1 MPQPV
6 TILYAGPYR
15 GGMVV
20 NLTNRR
26 TIRVLR
32 KHRTDKQLFAILV
45 AKTAAALKRTPENVR
60 RALKERFSLGWGR

>member
-32 KHRTDKQLFAILV
+32 KHATDEELFKVLV
-45 AKTAAALKRTPENVR
+45 RKTAEALNR
-60 RALKERFSLGWGR
+60 

>member
-15 GGMVV
+15 GGLVA

-32 KHRTDKQLFAILV
+32 KHATDEELFEVLV
-45 AKTAAALKRTPENVR
+45 RKTAEALNRKPENVR
-60 RALKERFSLGWGR
+60 RALKERFSLG

>member
-15 GGMVV
+15 GGLVA
-20 NLTNRR
+20 NLTNHR

-32 KHRTDKQLFAILV
+32 KHRDDEQLFEELV
-45 AKTAAALKRTPENVR
+45 TKTALALNRKPENVS
-60 RALKERFSLGWGR
+60 RALKERFF